1 MLKTYIKQHGDD
13 LTEIELCHEDS
24 LVATITVSHGWVDIT
39 YEQAVSNAG
48 SYELLRIDN
57 TGAVIIDKPT
67 IA

>member
-13 LTEIELCHEDS
+13 LTEIGLCHGGS
-24 LVATITVSHGWVDIT
+24 LVATITVSQGWVDIT
-39 YEQAVSNAG
+39 YEQTVSTVG